1 MLAPNANA
9 SEVLLPGDVGAGV
22 GVGDEGS
29 ACPGLPEGD
38 GTGLLE
44 GVGDIGGEGG
54 GVTEGAG
61 DPIGVGVDTG
71 GVVGGVETGGGDE
84 VVGGDAG
91 GGVVGGAET
100 GGGDEVVG
108 GDAGGGVVGGAETGG
123 GDEVV
128 GGDDGG
134 GVVVAVGGLAADIG
148 GCEEGACAVHVAKRA
163 SSTLRAN
170 VVRE

>member
-84 VVGGDAG
+84 VVGGD
-91 GGVVGGAET
+91 
-100 GGGDEVVG
+100 
-108 GDAGGGVVGGAETGG
+108 
-123 GDEVV
+123 
-128 GGDDGG
+128 DGG